1 MFFNLYAAILEPT
14 KNYENTKFD
23 IVQHIY
29 TLWIRHMLTTV
40 FYNLNTFI
48 KKTCFPLKENSF

>member
-29 TLWIRHMLTTV
+29 TLWIRHLITTV
-40 FYNLNTFI
+40 FYNL
-48 KKTCFPLKENSF
+48 

>member
-14 KNYENTKFD
+14 KNYENNKFD